1 MHTDDSKLVLKYL
14 KSDQNFLQIMASSSL
29 TVAHRGTNH
38 AITVNAQIDTIASL
52 KQSLEA
58 LTGVP
63 VANQKLLHKSI
74 KPNTNLDACT
84 LAQVFGQSLP
94 TEKILMVGSLPSDVS
109 VIQRKDAVLDIR
121 KARERTPAKPHPES
135 KIQRTYTFGT
145 VQPLPQFPDANN
157 AKNLLIRLREDIG
170 VIEVMRKHQWF
181 VGTLTELHPAEKEI
195 LGFNRNKGA
204 EISLRIRTDDLAGFR
219 HYRTVVSVLMHE
231 LVHMVHSDHDDKFH
245 ALNRVLNKEYDEFS
259 VGRSVGTDG
268 RVDGSRAFS
277 VDEEVEDSVQ
287 RYGYQ
292 GGSFVLGGSSGTTSD
307 DTAKREMML
316 AAAENRRLKKWEQDL
331 VDACDG
337 TKTAGTDGVLE
348 KR

>member
-1 MHTDDSKLVLKYL
+1 
-14 KSDQNFLQIMASSSL
+14 MASL

-38 AITVNAQIDTIASL
+38 AISVNAETDTIASV
-52 KQSLEA
+52 KQALEA

-74 KPNTNLDACT
+74 RPNTNLDAST
-84 LAQVFGQSLP
+84 LTQVFGQTLP

-121 KARERTPAKPHPES
+121 KARERTPTQPHPES
-135 KIQRTYTFGT
+135 SIKRAYTFGT
-145 VQPLPQFPDANN
+145 VQPLPQFPDANK
-157 AKNLLIRLREDIG
+157 AKTLLIRLREDIG

-195 LGFNRNKGA
+195 LGFNRNMGA

-259 VGRSVGTDG
+259 VGRSIGTDG
-268 RVDGSRAFS
+268 RVDGSQAFS
-277 VDEEVEDSVQ
+277 VEGEEEEGSLA

-292 GGSFVLGGSSGTTSD
+292 GGSFLLGGSGAQATD
-307 DTAKREMML
+307 DAAKREAML

-337 TKTAGTDGVLE
+337 SKHSGTDGTHE
-348 KR
+348 PQ